1 LEFLLD
7 RSPEDN
13 ISTSIFQTNITNN
26 W

>member
-1 LEFLLD
+1 LD